1 MGTGLGIGLEIGL
14 IFNRGTTDPGSTM
27 PSTAILTE
35 DGLPI
40 LTEDGDFIL
49 TET

>member
-1 MGTGLGIGLEIGL
+1 MMLGIGMFFYG
-14 IFNRGTTDPGSTM
+14 GTMGQGSGV
-27 PSTAILTE
+27 PANALLTE

-49 TET
+49 IE